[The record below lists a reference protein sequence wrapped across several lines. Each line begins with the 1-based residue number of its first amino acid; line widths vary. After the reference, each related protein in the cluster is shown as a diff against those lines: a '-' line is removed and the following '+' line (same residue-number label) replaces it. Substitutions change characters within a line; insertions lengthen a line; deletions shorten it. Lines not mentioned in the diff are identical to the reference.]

1 MILQDVLL
9 PEFIKID
16 IEAEDKDEAFEE
28 LVAWYCQA
36 DKVQKLDKKQSVHDA
51 ILDAILAREAKMSTG
66 IHKGI
71 AVPHGKTNAVSTM
84 RGVLGISR
92 KGVQYDSLDGEPVY
106 LLFMIISPMEDSEKY
121 LRLLKHLAEL
131 IEIPQFQIELQA
143 QKDPQSAYKVI
154 RKFEEMLSSSPVQN

>member
-9 PEFIKID
+9 PEFIKVD

-28 LVAWYCQA
+28 LVAYYCQVDNLNA
-36 DKVQKLDKKQSVHDA
+36 HDEILNA
-51 ILDAILAREAKMSTG
+51 IIAREKKMSTG

-71 AVPHGKTNAVSTM
+71 AVPHGKTKAVKTL
-84 RGVLGISR
+84 RGVLGISQ
-92 KGVQYDSLDGEPVY
+92 KGVHYDALDGEPVY

-131 IEIPQFQIELQA
+131 MEIPQFQIELQA
-143 QKDPQSAYKVI
+143 QKDPQGAFKVI
-154 RKFEEMLSSSPVQN
+154 RKFEELLSTQN

>member
-9 PEFIKID
+9 PEFIKVD
-16 IEAEDKDEAFEE
+16 MEAEDKDEAFEE
-28 LVAWYCQA
+28 LVAHYCQV
-36 DKVQKLDKKQSVHDA
+36 DDSDA
-51 ILDAILAREAKMSTG
+51 YDDILEAIVAREAKMSTG

-71 AVPHGKTNAVSTM
+71 AVPHGKTTAVTSM

-92 KGVQYDSLDGEPVY
+92 KGIQYDSLDGEPVY
-106 LLFMIISPMEDSEKY
+106 LLFMIISPMEDSEKH

-131 IEIPQFQIELQA
+131 MEIPQFQIELQS

-154 RKFEEMLSSSPVQN
+154 RKYEELLSAENQ

>member
-9 PEFIKID
+9 PEFIKVEM
-16 IEAEDKDEAFEE
+16 EAEDRDEAFEE
-28 LVAWYCQA
+28 LVAHYCQA
-36 DKVQKLDKKQSVHDA
+36 DRSMSHDE

-71 AVPHGKTNAVSTM
+71 AVPHGKTNAVDTL

-92 KGVQYDSLDGEPVY
+92 KGIQYDSLDGEPVY

-131 IEIPQFQIELQA
+131 VEIPQFQTELQV
-143 QKDPQSAYKVI
+143 QRDPHSAHKII
-154 RKFEEMLSSSPVQN
+154 RKFEELLASNPV

>member
-9 PEFIKID
+9 PDFIKVD
-16 IEAEDKDEAFEE
+16 MEAEDKDEAFEE
-28 LVAWYCQA
+28 LVDHYCQA
-36 DKVQKLDKKQSVHDA
+36 DNSNARDE
-51 ILDAILAREAKMSTG
+51 ILDAIMEREAKMSTG

-71 AVPHGKTNAVSTM
+71 AVPHGKTTAVDTM

-92 KGVQYDSLDGEPVY
+92 KGIHYDSLDGEPVY

-131 IEIPQFQIELQA
+131 VENPQFQVDLQS
-143 QKDPQSAYKVI
+143 QKDPQSAFKVI
-154 RKFEEMLSSSPVQN
+154 RKFEELLSGEN

>member
-9 PEFIKID
+9 PEFIKVG

-28 LVAWYCQA
+28 LVAYYCQA
-36 DKVQKLDKKQSVHDA
+36 DKSNAHEQILSA
-51 ILDAILAREAKMSTG
+51 IITREEKMSTG

-71 AVPHGKTNAVSTM
+71 AVLHGKTNAVKTL
-84 RGVLGISR
+84 RGVLGISQ
-92 KGVQYDSLDGEPVY
+92 KGVSYDALDGEPVY

-131 IEIPQFQIELQA
+131 MDIPQFQIELQA
-143 QKDPQSAYKVI
+143 QKDPQSAFKII
-154 RKFEEMLSSSPVQN
+154 RKFEEMLSAQN

>member
-9 PEFIKID
+9 PEFIKVSM
-16 IEAEDKDEAFEE
+16 EAEDRDEAFEE

-36 DKVQKLDKKQSVHDA
+36 DNSDAHDV

-71 AVPHGKTNAVSTM
+71 AVPHGKTKAVDTL
-84 RGVLGISR
+84 RGVLGISQ

-131 IEIPQFQIELQA
+131 MEIPQFQIELQA
-143 QKDPQSAYKVI
+143 QKDPQSAFKVI
-154 RKFEEMLSSSPVQN
+154 RKFEEMLSAQN